1 MEKSIIII
9 GAGVAG
15 LAAGCYGQMNGFRT
29 EIFELHDLPGGLCT
43 AWERKGYILD
53 GCIHYLYGSAP
64 GQPFNRLWQELGAIE
79 DTPIIN
85 HTEFMQAVAP
95 DGQRLIAYCDPDRL
109 EQHLLELSPAD
120 RGVIHSL
127 TDGIRQFMD
136 FDMSLILEQP
146 RELMGLFD
154 WMKLGMRMLP
164 FVPATARFGLLDAQG
179 LAQKFKNPF
188 LRKAFP
194 HLFAWPEI
202 PMIAALSGLAY
213 MQRGNAGFPAGGSLE
228 LARRLERRY
237 LQLGGKMQYKAQV
250 QKILVEKDRAVGV
263 RLYNDEE
270 YRADYVISTADGRG
284 TIYDLLDGQFTN
296 QKIHNTYN
304 PGKMPI
310 LTQLLVSYGVKRDLS
325 SEPHW
330 ATYLLDR
337 PLSIGGREHSEIGVK
352 NYCFDPSLAPV
363 GHSVVE
369 VMLRTDYDYWQRI
382 YGRKLYDT
390 EQDQVADQ
398 VLAFIETLYP
408 GISGEV
414 EVVDVATPLS
424 YERYTGNWLGATC
437 GWLLTKKTMPMMV
450 IGMRKMLP
458 GVKNLYLAGQWVEPG
473 GSLPSCA
480 YSGRNA
486 LRLICEAEGR
496 AFIQTSA
503 AIISSR

>member
-43 AWERKGYILD
+43 AWERKDYILD

-85 HTEFMQAVAP
+85 HTEFMQAIAP

-109 EQHLLELSPAD
+109 EQHLLELSLAD
-120 RGVIHSL
+120 RKLIHSL

-146 RELMGLFD
+146 RELMGLLD

-164 FVPATARFGLLDAQG
+164 FVPATAKFGLLDAQG
-179 LAQKFKNPF
+179 LAQKFKDPF

-228 LARRLERRY
+228 LARRLEKRY
-237 LQLGGKMQYKAQV
+237 VQLGGKINYKAQV
-250 QKILVEKDRAVGV
+250 QKILVENRRAVGV
-263 RLYNDEE
+263 RLYNDDE

-284 TIYDLLDGQFTN
+284 TIHDLLDGQYIDR
-296 QKIHNTYN
+296 KIQDRYK
-304 PGKMPI
+304 PGDMPV
-310 LTQLLVSYGVKRDLS
+310 LTQLLVSYGVQRDLS

-330 ATYLLDR
+330 ATYLLDE
-337 PLSIGGREHSEIGVK
+337 PLLIGGREHSEIGVK
-352 NYCFDPSLAPV
+352 HYCFDPSLAPA

-398 VLAFIETLYP
+398 VLAFLEKLYP

-437 GWLLTKKTMPMMV
+437 GWLLTKRTMPMMV
-450 IGMRKMLP
+450 IGMRKTLP
-458 GVKNLYLAGQWVEPG
+458 GLGNFYLAGQWVEPG

-496 AFIQTSA
+496 KFRSETV
-503 AIISSR
+503 